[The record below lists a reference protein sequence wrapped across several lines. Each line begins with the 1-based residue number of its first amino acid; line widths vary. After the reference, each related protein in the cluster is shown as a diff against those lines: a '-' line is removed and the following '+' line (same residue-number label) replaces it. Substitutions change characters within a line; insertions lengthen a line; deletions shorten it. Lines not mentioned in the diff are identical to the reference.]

1 MVKHCIMQANTMSKC
16 ATIEGVKAQGFLHPR
31 GLKITSMELTI
42 IIASR
47 HSQYKGHVEVELD
60 GLACAIQS

>member
-1 MVKHCIMQANTMSKC
+1 MSKC
-16 ATIEGVKAQGFLHPR
+16 ATIEGVKALGFLHPR

-47 HSQYKGHVEVELD
+47 HSQYKGHVEVEPD